1 MFSKFVFR
9 FAISVSAVALSLVAD
24 SVYAQGARKVINA
37 ITITYYPPYEFK
49 DPATNKLQGFEID
62 VLEAMAAKMGA
73 KVNWIES
80 SYAQLTSFS
89 DIFTGRADIATAI
102 TDNPQRRRDVDVLD
116 WAYFTEVFYT
126 LSNDAERYANIDAL
140 CGKRVGATRSSPGEM
155 DGIARWSEENCTKAG
170 KPAIVLVPG
179 ENTPQVRLMLESGR
193 VDAAIISAAVL
204 AYQNRLEGNKLAKI
218 GTDSV
223 IKFPSG
229 MGISKNDPKFGADLK
244 KALGAII
251 ADGTY
256 GQILR
261 KWGLPDEMAIREPMI
276 NGEP

>member
-1 MFSKFVFR
+1 MFIKFVLR
-9 FAISVSAVALSLVAD
+9 LALSLSAVAFSLAAVN
-24 SVYAQGARKVINA
+24 AQGARNVINA

-49 DPATNKLQGFEID
+49 DPVSNKLQGFEID
-62 VLEAMAAKMGA
+62 ILEAIAAKMGA

-89 DIFTGRADIATAI
+89 DILTGRADVATAI
-102 TDNPQRRRDVDVLD
+102 ADNPQRRRDVDVLD

-126 LSNDAERYANIDAL
+126 LSDNAERFANIDAL

-155 DGIARWSEENCTKAG
+155 DGVVSWSEENCTKAG

-204 AYQNRLEGNKLAKI
+204 AYQNRLEGNKLARI
-218 GTDSV
+218 GTGPV
-223 IKFPSG
+223 VKTMSG
-229 MGISKNDPKFGADLK
+229 MGISKNDPKFGRDLK

-256 GQILR
+256 SQIMR